1 MLLPKRVIDGERLWR
16 FGQPPPPRALGRE
29 SQRRLGASRLRGST
43 VTGYTKLFNSIL
55 GSTIWREDPA
65 TRVVW
70 ITLLALADRDGIAEA
85 SIPGLASFAGVSIG
99 EAEAAVK
106 KFLSPDPYSR
116 SPEHKGRRIE
126 AVDGGW
132 RILNYDKYR
141 FKMSKDDIRE
151 RDRIRKQRQRNR
163 GKCPTK
169 SGTKCDNSEMSAK
182 SNKSKKQRAE
192 SKKQNSTPAAS
203 AAQGY
208 CHTFS
213 VSGSKNYDAIRD
225 AIDVEGGHCSDE
237 PQAIA
242 DRMIAARQ
250 KFEAIPKPGREF
262 DGGVVWFI
270 TSGTWKKSEEWQ
282 KVAAK
287 PKPGSAAEVKQPS
300 VSARMQVLA
309 KECGK

>member
-1 MLLPKRVIDGERLWR
+1 M
-16 FGQPPPPRALGRE
+16 
-29 SQRRLGASRLRGST
+29 
-43 VTGYTKLFNSIL
+43 TGYTKLFASIL

-65 TRVVW
+65 TKVVW

-85 SIPGLASFAGVSIG
+85 SIPGLASFAKVSIG
-99 EAEAAVK
+99 KAEAAVK
-106 KFLSPDPYSR
+106 KFLSPDPHSR
-116 SPEHKGRRIE
+116 STEHEGRRIE

-132 RILNYDKYR
+132 RILNHNKYR
-141 FKMSKDDIRE
+141 CKMSKEDIRE
-151 RDRIRKQRQRNR
+151 RDRLRKQRQRDR
-163 GKCPTK
+163 QKCPTE
-169 SGTKCDNSEMSAK
+169 SGTKCDTSEMSDK
-182 SNKSKKQRAE
+182 SDIQKAE
-192 SKKQNSTPAAS
+192 SKKQNQKSKKQQSTLAAS

-213 VSGSKNYDAIRD
+213 ASGPKNYAAIRD
-225 AIDVEGGHCSDE
+225 AIEVEGQHSDDE

-250 KFEAIPKPGREF
+250 KFEAIPKTAREF

-270 TSGTWKKSEEWQ
+270 TSGTWTKPAEWQ

-287 PKPGSAAEVKQPS
+287 PKPGSAPQVKQPS
-300 VSARMQVLA
+300 VAAKMQDLA